1 MNLKNKCKI
10 KHSNYKLNNTIS
22 NNNNCYCKEKM
33 KKFSYWLMNSRK
45 VNQNLYSNNK
55 MYYDSLKQ
63 NT

>member
-1 MNLKNKCKI
+1 MNLKNKYKI
-10 KHSNYKLNNTIS
+10 KHSNYKLNNTTL
-22 NNNNCYCKEKM
+22 NNNNCYCNEKM
-33 KKFSYWLMNSRK
+33 KKFSYWLMNSRR